1 MVKDCNM
8 GELHFSKQT
17 SISHILTGTDDILLT
32 RHLLTQTLMGSCG
45 SEDDTSEML
54 LAGPGQIPEE

>member
-8 GELHFSKQT
+8 GELHFGKQN
-17 SISHILTGTDDILLT
+17 ILTGTDDVLLI
-32 RHLLTQTLMGSCG
+32 RLVLTQTLMGSCG

-54 LAGPGQIPEE
+54 LAGPGQKLEG